1 RKQFIPLLGLLLVL
15 LLAIAACDQ
24 IPTEQIQEQINEA
37 VAAQTESDAADTLQ
51 SGEGDAAA
59 AQGEGYPAAGEESAA
74 TDDAAAA
81 AEGESADAAESGDA
95 AVAEGEDAAA
105 TEGEDAAPAEG
116 DAAAA
121 EGDAAASTE
130 SGEQTHVV
138 ATGETL
144 FGIAQ
149 QYGVDWTELAA
160 YNDISNPNNIKAGQE
175 LKIPPTVAEGE
186 DAAAEGE
193 DATAAEGEDAAAAE
207 GEDAAAAEGED
218 AAAAEGEDAAAAEG
232 EDAAAAEGEDAAAAE
247 GEDAAAAEGE
257 DAAAAEGED
266 ATAAEDDDAAA
277 AEGEDAAAAEG
288 EDAAAAEGEDAA
300 AAEGED
306 AAAAEGEDAAAPE
319 SGDGGEA
326 AAQES
331 GMTIATIVTGDV
343 NFETLAAAVT
353 AANLAET
360 LSGEGPFTVFA
371 PTDAAFDALPE
382 GALDA
387 LLADNTALSNVLLGH
402 VIAGVINS
410 ADLIASETINA
421 ANGEPISVTVTDD
434 GIYLND
440 TARVLLADVE
450 TDNGVIHVIDSV
462 LFVPEDMGMGGVEDE
477 AAADTGDEAAADTGD
492 EAAADTGDEA
502 AAEAGEEAAAATASN
517 EPVTHV
523 VQRGETLSGIADD
536 YGVSWQAIAQA
547 NHIKNPNK
555 IYAGQTLI
563 IPVGQPDIQAKHMVR
578 RGETLFRISLQY
590 HGVTWQDIADANNI
604 ENPDLIYAGQV
615 LIIPAP
621 DYDY

>member
-1 RKQFIPLLGLLLVL
+1 
-15 LLAIAACDQ
+15 
-24 IPTEQIQEQINEA
+24 
-37 VAAQTESDAADTLQ
+37 
-51 SGEGDAAA
+51 
-59 AQGEGYPAAGEESAA
+59 
-74 TDDAAAA
+74 
-81 AEGESADAAESGDA
+81 
-95 AVAEGEDAAA
+95 
-105 TEGEDAAPAEG
+105 
-116 DAAAA
+116 
-121 EGDAAASTE
+121 
-130 SGEQTHVV
+130 
-138 ATGETL
+138 
-144 FGIAQ
+144 
-149 QYGVDWTELAA
+149 
-160 YNDISNPNNIKAGQE
+160 
-175 LKIPPTVAEGE
+175 
-186 DAAAEGE
+186 
-193 DATAAEGEDAAAAE
+193 
-207 GEDAAAAEGED
+207 
-218 AAAAEGEDAAAAEG
+218 
-232 EDAAAAEGEDAAAAE
+232 
-247 GEDAAAAEGE
+247 
-257 DAAAAEGED
+257 
-266 ATAAEDDDAAA
+266 
-277 AEGEDAAAAEG
+277 
-288 EDAAAAEGEDAA
+288 
-300 AAEGED
+300 
-306 AAAAEGEDAAAPE
+306 
-319 SGDGGEA
+319 
-326 AAQES
+326 
-331 GMTIATIVTGDV
+331 MTIATIVTGDV

-502 AAEAGEEAAAATASN
+502 AAEAGDEAAADAGDEAAADTGDEAVADTGDEAAADTGDEAAADTGDEAAAEAGDEAAADTGDEAAADTGDEAAAEAGDEAAADTGDEAAAEAGEEAAAATASN